1 MRENQQ
7 RWACAYLLC
16 AFSIAED
23 ASCTYPGNSYLE
35 SGAQQMKM
43 DYTVAMQR
51 AIALAEKGL
60 GKTAPNPIVGAVII
74 DATGAIVA
82 EGFHDR
88 NKSKDHAE
96 VVAIKAAGEKSKGST
111 IVVTLEPCNHT
122 GSTDPCVQAIIDAG
136 ITTVVFAVTDPNE
149 KAAGGAA
156 ALRAAG
162 ITVIE
167 GVLKDEAAFSN
178 RAWLMKI
185 RKNRPFFTWKVAATL
200 DGKVAAADGTS
211 KWITNEASRADVQA
225 LRRQADAIL
234 VGTNTVIADNPH
246 LVPRGDFEGFTNN
259 PIRVVCGEQELP
271 KDAQVFD
278 DAAPTVVVKSKDLDV
293 LVEKLNELGINH
305 VFVEAGPTLGS
316 AMLDGCLL
324 DELIIYQ
331 APSLIGTG
339 KHFFVFDYPTTITD
353 QMRMDHLGTQVFD
366 GDVKSV
372 YRIRN
377 GE

>member
-1 MRENQQ
+1 MN
-7 RWACAYLLC
+7 
-16 AFSIAED
+16 
-23 ASCTYPGNSYLE
+23 
-35 SGAQQMKM
+35 M

-60 GKTAPNPIVGAVII
+60 GKTAPNPIVGAVIM
-74 DATGAIVA
+74 DATEAIIA

-88 NKSKDHAE
+88 NKSDDHAE
-96 VVAIKAAGEKSKGST
+96 VVAIKAAGDKAKGST

-122 GSTDPCVQAIIDAG
+122 GSTGPCVQAIIDAG

-167 GVLKDEAAFSN
+167 GVLKDQAAFSN

-200 DGKVAAADGTS
+200 DGKVAAADGKS
-211 KWITNEASRADVQA
+211 KWITNEASRADVQV

-259 PIRVVCGEQELP
+259 PIRIVCGEQELP

-278 DAAPTVVVKSKDLDV
+278 DAAQTVVVKSKNLDV
-293 LVEKLNELGINH
+293 LVEKLNELGVNH

-324 DELIIYQ
+324 DELIMYQ
-331 APSLIGTG
+331 APTLLGTG

>member
-1 MRENQQ
+1 
-7 RWACAYLLC
+7 
-16 AFSIAED
+16 
-23 ASCTYPGNSYLE
+23 
-35 SGAQQMKM
+35 M

-74 DATGAIVA
+74 SAAGEVVG

-88 NKSKDHAE
+88 VNSADHAE
-96 VVAIKAAGEKSKGST
+96 VVALKMAGDKAKGST

-122 GSTDPCVQAIIDAG
+122 GSTGACAQAIIDAG
-136 ITTVVFAVTDPNE
+136 ITTVVYAVSDPNE
-149 KAAGGAA
+149 KAAGGAV

-162 ITVIE
+162 LTVIE

-178 RAWLMKI
+178 RAWFMKI
-185 RKNRPFFTWKVAATL
+185 KKGRPFFTWKVAATL

-211 KWITNEASRADVQA
+211 KWISNERSRADVQI

-234 VGTNTVIADNPH
+234 VGTNTIITDDPH
-246 LVPRGDFEGFTNN
+246 LIPRGTFAGYGAN
-259 PIRVVCGEQELP
+259 PIRVICGEQELP
-271 KDAQVFD
+271 KDAQIFD
-278 DAAPTVVVKSKDLDV
+278 DAAKTVLVKSKDLDL
-293 LVEKLNELGINH
+293 LVEKLNELEINH

-316 AMLDGCLL
+316 AMLDGCLM
-324 DELIIYQ
+324 DELVIYQ
-331 APSLIGTG
+331 APTLLGTG
-339 KHFFVFDYPTTITD
+339 KHFFTFDYPTTITD
-353 QMRMDHLGTQVFD
+353 QMRMDHISTQVLD

>member
-1 MRENQQ
+1 
-7 RWACAYLLC
+7 
-16 AFSIAED
+16 
-23 ASCTYPGNSYLE
+23 
-35 SGAQQMKM
+35 M
-43 DYTVAMQR
+43 DMDHTVAMQR

-74 DATGAIVA
+74 DAAGNVVG

-88 NKSKDHAE
+88 VNSPDHAE
-96 VVAIKAAGEKSKGST
+96 VVAIKAAGNKAVGAT
-111 IVVTLEPCNHT
+111 IVVSLEPCNHT
-122 GSTDPCVQAIIDAG
+122 GTTGPCTQAIIDAG
-136 ITTVVFAVTDPNE
+136 ITTVVFAVSDPNE
-149 KAAGGAA
+149 SAAGGAA

-167 GVLKDEAAFSN
+167 GVMKEEAAFSN

-185 RKNRPFFTWKVAATL
+185 KKNRPFFTWKVAATL

-211 KWITNEASRADVQA
+211 KWITNETSRGDVQV

-234 VGTNTVIADNPH
+234 VGTNTVITDDPH
-246 LVPRGDFEGFTNN
+246 LIPRGDFVGYGAN

-271 KDAQVFD
+271 ANAQVFD
-278 DAAPTVVVKSKDLDV
+278 DAAQTLLVKSKDLDV
-293 LVEKLNELGINH
+293 LVEKLNELGVNH

-324 DELIIYQ
+324 DELIMYQ
-331 APSLIGTG
+331 APALLGTG
-339 KHFFVFDYPTTITD
+339 KHFFAFDYPTTITD
-353 QMRMDHLGTQVFD
+353 QMRMDHISTQVLD

>member
-1 MRENQQ
+1 
-7 RWACAYLLC
+7 
-16 AFSIAED
+16 
-23 ASCTYPGNSYLE
+23 
-35 SGAQQMKM
+35 M

-51 AIALAEKGL
+51 AIALSEKGL

-74 DATGAIVA
+74 DAAGLVIA

-88 NKSKDHAE
+88 NASSDHAE
-96 VVAIKAAGEKSKGST
+96 VVAIKAAGEKTQGST

-122 GSTDPCVQAIIDAG
+122 GSTGPCVQAIIDAG
-136 ITTVVFAVTDPNE
+136 ITTVVYAVADPNE
-149 KAAGGAA
+149 KAAGGGA

-162 ITVIE
+162 ITVVE
-167 GVLKDEAAFSN
+167 GVLNNEAAFSN

-211 KWITNEASRADVQA
+211 KWITNEASRADVQV

-259 PIRVVCGEQELP
+259 PIRIVCGEQELP

-278 DAAPTVVVKSKDLDV
+278 DAAQTVVVKSKDLDV
-293 LVEKLNELGINH
+293 LIEKLNELGVNH

-324 DELIIYQ
+324 DELIMYQ
-331 APSLIGTG
+331 APSLLGTG
-339 KHFFVFDYPTTITD
+339 KHFFAFDYPTTITD

>member
-1 MRENQQ
+1 
-7 RWACAYLLC
+7 
-16 AFSIAED
+16 
-23 ASCTYPGNSYLE
+23 
-35 SGAQQMKM
+35 M

-51 AIALAEKGL
+51 AITLAEKGL

-74 DATGAIVA
+74 SAAGEVVG

-88 NKSKDHAE
+88 VNSADHAE
-96 VVAIKAAGEKSKGST
+96 VVALKMAGDKAKGST

-122 GSTDPCVQAIIDAG
+122 GSTGACAQAIIDAG
-136 ITTVVFAVTDPNE
+136 ITTVVYAVSDPNE
-149 KAAGGAA
+149 KAAGGAV

-162 ITVIE
+162 LTVIE

-178 RAWLMKI
+178 RAWFMKI
-185 RKNRPFFTWKVAATL
+185 KKGRPFFTWKVAATL

-211 KWITNEASRADVQA
+211 KWISNERSRGDVQI

-234 VGTNTVIADNPH
+234 VGTNTVITDDPH
-246 LVPRGDFEGFTNN
+246 LIPRGSFAGYGAN
-259 PIRVVCGEQELP
+259 PIRIICGEQELP
-271 KDAQVFD
+271 KDAQIFD
-278 DAAPTVVVKSKDLDV
+278 DAAKTVLVKSKDLDL
-293 LVEKLNELGINH
+293 LVEKLNELEINH

-316 AMLDGCLL
+316 AMLDGCLM
-324 DELIIYQ
+324 DELVIYQ
-331 APSLIGTG
+331 APTLLGTG
-339 KHFFVFDYPTTITD
+339 KHFFTFDYPTTITD
-353 QMRMDHLGTQVFD
+353 QMRMDHISTQVLD

>member
-1 MRENQQ
+1 
-7 RWACAYLLC
+7 
-16 AFSIAED
+16 
-23 ASCTYPGNSYLE
+23 
-35 SGAQQMKM
+35 MKM

-88 NKSKDHAE
+88 NQSSDHAE
-96 VVAIKAAGEKSKGST
+96 VVAIKAAGAKAKGST

-122 GSTDPCVQAIIDAG
+122 GITGPCVQAIIDAG
-136 ITTVVFAVTDPNE
+136 ITTVVYAVADPNK
-149 KAAGGAA
+149 KAAGGTA
-156 ALRAAG
+156 ALRTAG
-162 ITVIE
+162 ITVVE
-167 GVLKDEAAFSN
+167 GVMQDEAAFSN

-211 KWITNEASRADVQA
+211 KWITNEASRADVQV

-271 KDAQVFD
+271 KDAHIFD
-278 DAAPTVVVKSKDLDV
+278 DAAQTVVVKSKDLDV
-293 LVEKLNELGINH
+293 LVEKLNELGVNH

-324 DELIIYQ
+324 DELIMYQ
-331 APSLIGTG
+331 APSLLGTG
-339 KHFFVFDYPTTITD
+339 KHFFAFDYPTTITD